1 MVLTIKQREW
11 LYNLNSEEYWHYYK
25 IKDKIRDA
33 YILLDTIV
41 NSPRVDEF
49 IDELIPFIKIIGEI
63 IDKIPFEIIANE
75 ILTKIN
81 NENYLE

>member
-33 YILLDTIV
+33 YILLDAIV

-49 IDELIPFIKIIGEI
+49 IDELIPFIRIIGEI

-81 NENYLE
+81 NEKYLK